1 MSEPP
6 KPWYLK
12 LPAKIAATVFFLVA
26 LTTLIGNLLELDA
39 KRQARLAKP
48 AVLRGRFEQEKQL
61 QGFRNPLK
69 SSGDFLL
76 LRDRGIAWN
85 TRLPFASSTRL
96 TRRKLLATMP
106 DGSTQVL
113 VDASSSP
120 AMAAVNALLMALVA
134 GDLDA
139 LSGRFTLEEALRAD
153 GGWTLTLQPRDA
165 TLRQAFTRIVL
176 GGDRY
181 VRSVEIV
188 EAAGDRSRIR
198 FRDLREAP
206 PATRQEAAQLD

>member
-1 MSEPP
+1 MKVLRTALLVFALLST
-6 KPWYLK
+6 
-12 LPAKIAATVFFLVA
+12 LPCVQAADGDGVRAQL
-26 LTTLIGNLLELDA
+26 
-39 KRQARLAKP
+39 ARP
-48 AVLRGRFEQEKQL
+48 AVLRGQFEQQKQL

-85 TRLPFASSTRL
+85 TRLPFVSSTRL

-113 VDASSSP
+113 VDASASP

-139 LSGRFTLEEALRAD
+139 LATRFTLAEAKRAD
-153 GGWTLTLQPRDA
+153 GGWSLTLHPRDA
-165 TLRQAFTRIVL
+165 ALKQAFSRIVL
-176 GGDRY
+176 DGDRY
-181 VRSVEIV
+181 VRGVEIV
-188 EAAGDRSRIR
+188 EPAGDRTRIR
-198 FRDLREAP
+198 FSGLREAP

>member
-1 MSEPP
+1 MKLWRTLLLS
-6 KPWYLK
+6 LALLSTLA
-12 LPAKIAATVFFLVA
+12 LPAH
-26 LTTLIGNLLELDA
+26 A
-39 KRQARLAKP
+39 KDGDGVRARLAKP
-48 AVLRGRFEQEKQL
+48 AVLRGQFEQQKQL

-85 TRLPFASSTRL
+85 TRQPFASSTRL

-113 VDASSSP
+113 VDASASP

-139 LSGRFTLEEALRAD
+139 LATRFTLKEALRAD
-153 GGWTLTLQPRDA
+153 GGWSLTLQPRDA
-165 TLRQAFTRIVL
+165 ALKQAFSRIVL
-176 GGDRY
+176 DGDRY
-181 VRSVEIV
+181 VRGVEIV
-188 EAAGDRSRIR
+188 EPAGDRTRIS
-198 FRDLREAP
+198 FSSLREAP

>member
-1 MSEPP
+1 MTMWRTLLLLFALLCAIAPP
-6 KPWYLK
+6 
-12 LPAKIAATVFFLVA
+12 AHAADGDGV
-26 LTTLIGNLLELDA
+26 
-39 KRQARLAKP
+39 RARLAQP
-48 AVLRGRFEQEKQL
+48 AVLRGQFEQQKQL

-85 TRLPFASSTRL
+85 TGLPFASSTRL

-106 DGSTQVL
+106 DGGTQVL
-113 VDASSSP
+113 VDASASP

-139 LSGRFTLEEALRAD
+139 LAKRFTFKEALRAD
-153 GGWTLTLQPRDA
+153 GGWSLTLQPRDA
-165 TLRQAFTRIVL
+165 ALKQAFSRIVL
-176 GGDRY
+176 DGDRY
-181 VRSVEIV
+181 VRGVEIV
-188 EAAGDRSRIR
+188 EPAGDRTRIR
-198 FRDLREAP
+198 FSGLREAP